1 MHCHILLLDFNNIY
15 YNYLSKY
22 LNQNELQQF
31 VIILKNV
38 EPKKLKISE
47 ELLNAFDHISNKLLK

>member
-31 VIILKNV
+31 VIIIKNV